1 MTDDRRA
8 ADRMLTGVLAPMLR
22 RSADAMRELTLP
34 IGSPEHCAHA
44 ISAYAQAG
52 AERIFVWPLA
62 RRASSNSSA
71 SAPTWFRSSSSARE
85 RGDELGG
92 ASS

>member
-52 AERIFVWPLA
+52 AERIFLWPLA
-62 RRASSNSSA
+62 DEIQPTPALPRRRGPARRVQPVNAATSSA
-71 SAPTWFRSSSSARE
+71 LLQR
-85 RGDELGG
+85 
-92 ASS
+92 